1 MQISTLIRKAG
12 IQDIPEII
20 NLLKELGY
28 NLEDTKD
35 FRTSWN
41 NIVTNSQMGILVALT
56 ENKISGYLAYSFK
69 PQLRLTGFSM
79 EIDELSV
86 STSFRNYGIGSKL
99 IERVKSIAKENNIK
113 RIILATNRERE
124 SYTRGFYQKN
134 GFIEKNSAW
143 MKLDL

>member
-1 MQISTLIRKAG
+1 MQMTTSIREAE
-12 IQDIPEII
+12 IQDIPQII
-20 NLLKELGY
+20 NLLRELGY

-35 FRTSWN
+35 FRTSWD
-41 NIVTNSQMGILVALT
+41 NIVQSPQMGILVAVT
-56 ENKISGYLAYSFK
+56 ENKISGYLAYSLK

-86 STSFRNYGIGSKL
+86 SSSFRNYGIGSKL
-99 IERVKSIAKENNIK
+99 IEKVKNIAKENSIK
-113 RIILATNRERE
+113 RIILATNRDRE
-124 SYTRGFYQKN
+124 SYMRGFYQKN